1 MVASSLH
8 HAGPKPRMLM
18 KPIVFVLGVS
28 LCLLSACTSMPQA
41 PVLQSEDLWVDLV
54 SGDEVDDADVL
65 DDLAKAGAI
74 YVGETHTIARHHAV
88 QLSLM
93 HELFV
98 RNVPLVLCLEQLEAA
113 DQPAVDRYARREIN
127 FETFAREI
135 NWAGKWRNYLDYRF
149 LCEFARQH
157 GIPIQALNAPP
168 DVIRAV
174 SRGGG
179 VASLTPEQRAQLP
192 ADLVLDQPLYERVTN
207 LQLASHMAVD
217 PAKLRPMFEAQLARD
232 ETMANNIMTARRRQP
247 GTLRVPF
254 VVLGAGHMRYGL
266 GTPAGVRRREP
277 GIVER
282 LVVVSESGQFR
293 ISEAEKAASRET
305 HISHA
310 DLRSLGR
317 PPADYLKLLPVVD
330 SKLPPGHPLI
340 GTAATSPHKTPPA
353 DPKTVR

>member
-1 MVASSLH
+1 M
-8 HAGPKPRMLM
+8 PM
-18 KPIVFVLGVS
+18 KPIVLLLGLS
-28 LCLLSACTSMPQA
+28 LGLLPACTSMPKA

-54 SGDEVDDADVL
+54 SGDEVDAADVL
-65 DDLAKAGAI
+65 DDLARAGAI

-88 QLSLM
+88 QLPLM

-113 DQPAVDRYARREIN
+113 DQPAVDRYARREID

-157 GIPIQALNAPP
+157 AIPIQALNAPP
-168 DVIRAV
+168 DIIRAV

-179 VASLTPEQRAQLP
+179 VAALPPEQRAQLP
-192 ADLVLDQPLYERVTN
+192 ADLLLDEPLYERVTT
-207 LQLASHMAVD
+207 LQLATHMAAD

-232 ETMANNIMTARRRQP
+232 ETMATNIMMARRRDP

-254 VVLGAGHMRYGL
+254 VVLGAGHMRFGL

-282 LVVVSESGQFR
+282 LVVISESGQFR
-293 ISEAEKAASRET
+293 ISDAERAASRET

-317 PPADYLKLLPVVD
+317 PPADYLRLLPIIEA
-330 SKLPPGHPLI
+330 KLPAGHPPI
-340 GTAATSPHKTPPA
+340 GATATSPHKSPPTESKA
-353 DPKTVR
+353 AR